1 MSSSENQYF
10 TEKEW
15 EKFNVKIVKKKILH
29 IRLSPCI
36 KLIIPLG
43 NLYVL

>member
-15 EKFNVKIVKKKILH
+15 EKFNVEIVKEILH

-36 KLIIPLG
+36 RLIIPFG